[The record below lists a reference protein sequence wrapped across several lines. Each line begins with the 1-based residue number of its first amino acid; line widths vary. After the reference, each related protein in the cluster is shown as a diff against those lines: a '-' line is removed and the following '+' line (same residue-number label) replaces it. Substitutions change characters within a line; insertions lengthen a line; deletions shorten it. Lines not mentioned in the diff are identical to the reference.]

1 MDVSRLCKPWLTAV
15 AAAAALVLAC
25 AQAGAADNPWQKG
38 AGWVSIR
45 AGYAKSL
52 AKGAPNGMGGYGFGY
67 SRMVTDRVS
76 VGVFIH
82 HELLGMF
89 GRAAQI
95 EIPTTLEY
103 AWHFPMKTAMRPY
116 IGAGVGAFYHKVY
129 RSVDRSHF
137 DSATIFKL
145 GADTPLDRRSLLGVD
160 LRFAS

>member
-1 MDVSRLCKPWLTAV
+1 
-15 AAAAALVLAC
+15 
-25 AQAGAADNPWQKG
+25 
-38 AGWVSIR
+38 
-45 AGYAKSL
+45 
-52 AKGAPNGMGGYGFGY
+52 
-67 SRMVTDRVS
+67 
-76 VGVFIH
+76 
-82 HELLGMF
+82 MF

-103 AWHFPMKTAMRPY
+103 AWHFPMKTAMRLY

-160 LRFAS
+160 LRFASVSGDDRTPDPVFGREEVGSKRWSVKLNYARVF